1 MTRFE
6 SSLRRGL
13 MDANLAQYERV
24 LQDADAAQ
32 PDFSPSY
39 LRERMRLLADP
50 WGWMRRREAAG
61 PRRRRRLDWRVI
73 AIAAAL
79 LLLSACAYAAATGQ
93 FSQWFPRM
101 GADPRDPEISEEVL
115 SRTGTAIEQTQTV
128 DGVTAALNAAV
139 WDGSYL
145 HMSLTVTAPDIPQEV
160 AAETSLYTEEC
171 SFSLSEENW
180 KEYVRKDEER
190 GFAEMGGGSQE
201 LIERTIQNM
210 LDMGQ
215 AGYWNH
221 VGLLNFPLISREG
234 DTLTFEAWI
243 AFDAY
248 LEQPEITL
256 RLKNIATYVDGKG
269 EIRWIGN
276 ERTGPGPDVPIL
288 RGPIDF
294 TFTLGEPIRPIHY
307 QGAVEVT
314 AEDVPF
320 RFTRF
325 EICVFDMDLDFEVP
339 APVEY
344 TRPEEYDELKQQNP
358 DKLYDRDVSKAV
370 FGVIQGLWTEDG
382 GYVDLSQQGG
392 GLGST
397 TAPEGVFGGSVGV
410 SYPHPIDPATVTAVN
425 LNGARVELDELERL
439 AE

>member
-1 MTRFE
+1 M
-6 SSLRRGL
+6 S
-13 MDANLAQYERV
+13 
-24 LQDADAAQ
+24 
-32 PDFSPSY
+32 
-39 LRERMRLLADP
+39 
-50 WGWMRRREAAG
+50 
-61 PRRRRRLDWRVI
+61 
-73 AIAAAL
+73 
-79 LLLSACAYAAATGQ
+79 
-93 FSQWFPRM
+93 
-101 GADPRDPEISEEVL
+101 
-115 SRTGTAIEQTQTV
+115 TV
-128 DGVTAALNAAV
+128 
-139 WDGSYL
+139 
-145 HMSLTVTAPDIPQEV
+145 
-160 AAETSLYTEEC
+160 
-171 SFSLSEENW
+171 
-180 KEYVRKDEER
+180 
-190 GFAEMGGGSQE
+190 
-201 LIERTIQNM
+201 
-210 LDMGQ
+210 
-215 AGYWNH
+215 
-221 VGLLNFPLISREG
+221 
-234 DTLTFEAWI
+234 

-325 EICVFDMDLDFEVP
+325 EISVFDMDLDFEVP

-382 GYVDLSQQGG
+382 GYVDLSQRGG

-397 TAPEGVFGGSVGV
+397 TAPEGVFGGSVFEGMRRQM
-410 SYPHPIDPATVTAVN
+410 SRTGSPDREAGRETGAATDLSSRITDRERDIMRCV
-425 LNGARVELDELERL
+425 ARGMDKIGRAHV
-439 AE
+439 